1 MLSITFDALNLHI
14 DAALNPDPRYGIAVY
29 FNGVLVQD
37 EIIIRPAQLGTD
49 YTTPAFSLA
58 SVSAQTGLGFDN
70 IVSLR
75 GINYNGSGGGNWMGI
90 DYVQLN
96 HEQVV
101 QLQFQPPT
109 VSGGQITLNWT
120 GSGALESA
128 PTITGPWTEIPAAT
142 TPYSE
147 AVVAGQNRFYRLRSP

>member
-1 MLSITFDALNLHI
+1 MLRKVAAQRAFRVATVMPVRAQAPTTWLRTAGTICFQYDFALSTL
-14 DAALNPDPRYGIAVY
+14 RSR
-29 FNGVLVQD
+29 Q
-37 EIIIRPAQLGTD
+37 
-49 YTTPAFSLA
+49 A
-58 SVSAQTGLGFDN
+58 SVNARTGLGFDN

-96 HEQVV
+96 HEQVA
-101 QLQFQPPT
+101 QLQFQAPT

-147 AVVAGQNRFYRLRSP
+147 AVVNGQMRFYRLRSP